1 MSNFQKYGWYLSMIF
16 LSVLIGLYFG
26 KNFFS
31 PQIKAEEK
39 SSVVIEKIEKVFK
52 LITVETNV
60 SELYQYKDYYSYD
73 WSFLRKKA
81 ILRVNAKI
89 SAGYDIKKLNIKV
102 DSKAKKIILS
112 KLPKVEI
119 LSVDH
124 NLDYYDV
131 EEGVFNNFTPEDYN
145 HINKNAKD
153 YVTKVSNNTEILKK
167 ASEQEQTLLE
177 MLETMARGMG
187 YELEIEKNTELKN

>member
-1 MSNFQKYGWYLSMIF
+1 MGRFQKYGWYLSIIL
-16 LSVLIGLYFG
+16 LSVLAGLYFG

-31 PQIKAEEK
+31 PRIKTEEK

-102 DSKAKKIILS
+102 DPKSKKILLS

-131 EEGVFNNFTPEDYN
+131 EEGVFNSFSPEDYN
-145 HINKNAKD
+145 HINKNAKE
-153 YVTKVSNNTEILKK
+153 YVTKVSNNAEVLKK
-167 ASEQEQTLLE
+167 AEEQEQTLLD
-177 MLETMARGMG
+177 MLETLARGMG
-187 YELEIEKNTELKN
+187 YEIEIEKNTELKK